1 MRYPRRETFAT
12 HFLEAGKDGPP
23 FYLGRRFDAAG
34 NFLFEPGNTVVSHV
48 VPGSAT
54 EAAIG
59 RVRARLEALPFAGR
73 FAWTPAESW
82 HMTVFQGTIEG
93 RRAASYWPEG
103 MNLGASI
110 DETTRVL
117 AARLEGFAPAEPFA
131 VKLVEV
137 TPLGLVVAGA
147 TRGDERTLRAL
158 RDRLAEAFGYRHPD
172 HDDYT
177 FHVTLAYVKEWL
189 PAGAEETYLPALE
202 AIGRDFAA
210 EIPVLELAPPAFC
223 TFRDMN
229 LFSPVRVLA

>member
-1 MRYPRRETFAT
+1 MRYPTRETFAT
-12 HFLEAGKDGPP
+12 HFLETGKAGPP
-23 FYLGRRFDAAG
+23 FYLGRRFDVGG

-48 VPGSAT
+48 VPGSRT
-54 EAAIG
+54 EDAL
-59 RVRARLEALPFAGR
+59 RRLRERLGALPFANR
-73 FAWTPAESW
+73 FAWTPVESW

-93 RRAASYWPEG
+93 RRAAPFWPEG
-103 MNLGASI
+103 MDLDAPI
-110 DETTRVL
+110 EETTQVL
-117 AARLEGFAPAEPFA
+117 AARLEDFAAAAPFA

-147 TRGDERTLRAL
+147 TSEDEHTLRAL
-158 RDRLAEAFGYRHPD
+158 RDRLAQTFGYRHPD

-189 PAGAEETYLPALE
+189 PAGAEETYLPALD
-202 AIGRDFAA
+202 AIGRAFAA

-229 LFSPVRVLA
+229 LFSPVRMLG

>member
-1 MRYPRRETFAT
+1 MHYPIRETFAR
-12 HFLEAGKDGPP
+12 HFLETGKEGPP
-23 FYLGRRFDAAG
+23 FYRGRRFDEGG
-34 NFLFEPGNTVVSHV
+34 NFLHEPGNTVVSHV

-54 EAAIG
+54 EDALR
-59 RVRARLEALPFAGR
+59 RVRLSLEALPFAGR
-73 FAWTPAESW
+73 FAWTPVESW

-93 RRAASYWPEG
+93 RRAAPFWPEG
-103 MNLGASI
+103 MELNAPI
-110 DETTRVL
+110 EETTREL
-117 AARLEGFAPAEPFA
+117 DARLEGFAPAEPFA

-147 TRGDERTLRAL
+147 TPADEQKLRAL
-158 RDRLAEAFGYRHPD
+158 RDRLAEVFGYRHPD
-172 HDDYT
+172 HADYT

-229 LFSPVRVLA
+229 LFTPLRVLG

>member
-1 MRYPRRETFAT
+1 MRYPTRETFAT
-12 HFLEAGKDGPP
+12 HFLETGKDSPP
-23 FYLGRRFDAAG
+23 FYLGRRFDAG
-34 NFLFEPGNTVVSHV
+34 GSFLFEPGNTVVSHV

-54 EAAIG
+54 EDALT
-59 RVRARLEALPFAGR
+59 RVRERLGALPFASR
-73 FAWTPAESW
+73 FAWTPVESW

-93 RRAASYWPEG
+93 RRAPSFWPEG
-103 MNLGASI
+103 VDFDAPI
-110 DETTRVL
+110 EETTRVL
-117 AARLEGFAPAEPFA
+117 DARLEGFAPAVPFS

-147 TRGDERTLRAL
+147 TPADEQALRAL

-189 PAGAEETYLPALE
+189 PAGAEETYLPALD

-223 TFRDMN
+223 SFRDMN
-229 LFSPVRVLA
+229 LFTPLRVLG

>member
-1 MRYPRRETFAT
+1 MRYPTNETFAT
-12 HFLEAGKDGPP
+12 HFLETGKDGPP
-23 FYLGRRFDAAG
+23 FYLGRRFDTEG

-54 EAAIG
+54 EGALT
-59 RVRARLEALPFAGR
+59 RVRERLGALPFAGR
-73 FAWTPAESW
+73 FAWTPVESW

-93 RRAASYWPEG
+93 RRAASFWPEG
-103 MNLGASI
+103 VDFDAPI
-110 DETTRVL
+110 EETTRVL
-117 AARLEGFAPAEPFA
+117 DARMEGFAPAEPFS

-147 TRGDERTLRAL
+147 TPADEQALRAL
-158 RDRLAEAFGYRHPD
+158 RDRLADAFGYRHPD

-177 FHVTLAYVKEWL
+177 FHITLSYVKDWL
-189 PAGAEETYLPALE
+189 PAGAEDIYLPALE
-202 AIGRDFAA
+202 AIARDFAA

-229 LFSPVRVLA
+229 LFSPVRVLG

>member
-1 MRYPRRETFAT
+1 MRYPTRETFAT
-12 HFLEAGKDGPP
+12 HFLDTGKDGPP
-23 FYLGRRFDAAG
+23 FYLGRRFDEGG
-34 NFLFEPGNTVVSHV
+34 NFLHEPGNTVVSHV

-54 EAAIG
+54 DDALR
-59 RVRARLEALPFAGR
+59 RVRLRLEALPFADS

-93 RRAASYWPEG
+93 RRAAPFWPDAMALDAPIE
-103 MNLGASI
+103 
-110 DETTRVL
+110 ETTRVL
-117 AARLEGFAPAEPFA
+117 DARLEGFAQAEPFA

-147 TRGDERTLRAL
+147 TPEDEQKLRAL
-158 RDRLAEAFGYRHPD
+158 RDRLADVFGYRHPD
-172 HDDYT
+172 HAAYI

-210 EIPVLELAPPAFC
+210 EIAVLELAPPAFC
-223 TFRDMN
+223 SFRDMN
-229 LFSPVRVLA
+229 LFTPLRVLG

>member
-1 MRYPRRETFAT
+1 MRYPTRVTFAT
-12 HFLEAGKDGPP
+12 YFLETGKDGPP
-23 FYLGRRFDAAG
+23 FYLGRRFDAGG
-34 NFLFEPGNTVVSHV
+34 NFLHEPGNTVVSHV

-54 EAAIG
+54 EAALI
-59 RVRARLEALPFAGR
+59 RVRGRLEALPFAGR

-93 RRAASYWPEG
+93 RRADSFWPAG
-103 MNLGASI
+103 MDFDAPI
-110 DETTRVL
+110 EETTRVL
-117 AARLEGFAPAEPFA
+117 DARLEGFVPAEPFA

-147 TRGDERTLRAL
+147 TPEDEQRLRAL

-172 HDDYT
+172 HDHYT

-189 PAGAEETYLPALE
+189 PADAEETYLPVLE
-202 AIGRDFAA
+202 AIGGDFAA

-223 TFRDMN
+223 SFRDMN
-229 LFSPVRVLA
+229 LFTPVRMLG

>member
-1 MRYPRRETFAT
+1 MRYPTRETFAT
-12 HFLEAGKDGPP
+12 HFLETGKDGPP

-54 EAAIG
+54 EAALT
-59 RVRARLEALPFAGR
+59 RVRERLGALPFADC
-73 FAWTPAESW
+73 FAWTPVESW

-93 RRAASYWPEG
+93 RRAAGFWPEG
-103 MNLGASI
+103 MVLDAPVE
-110 DETTRVL
+110 ETTRVL
-117 AARLEGFAPAEPFA
+117 DARLEGFAPAAPFS

-147 TRGDERTLRAL
+147 TPEDERGLRAL

-189 PAGAEETYLPALE
+189 PAGAEATYLPALD

-229 LFSPVRVLA
+229 LFTPLRVLG

>member
-1 MRYPRRETFAT
+1 MHYPIRETFAR
-12 HFLEAGKDGPP
+12 HFLETGKEGPP
-23 FYLGRRFDAAG
+23 FYRGRRFDAAG

-54 EAAIG
+54 EDALR
-59 RVRARLEALPFAGR
+59 RVRLSLEALPFAGR
-73 FAWTPAESW
+73 FAWTPVESW

-93 RRAASYWPEG
+93 RRAAPFWPEG
-103 MNLGASI
+103 MELNAPI
-110 DETTRVL
+110 EETTREL
-117 AARLEGFAPAEPFA
+117 DARLEGFAPAEPFA

-147 TRGDERTLRAL
+147 TPADEQKLRAL
-158 RDRLAEAFGYRHPD
+158 RDRLAEVFGYRHPD
-172 HDDYT
+172 HADYT

-189 PAGAEETYLPALE
+189 PAGAEETYLSALE

-229 LFSPVRVLA
+229 LFTPLRVLG

>member
-1 MRYPRRETFAT
+1 MPYPSRDTFAT
-12 HFLEAGKDGPP
+12 HFLETGKDGPP
-23 FYLGRRFDAAG
+23 FYLGRRFDAGG
-34 NFLFEPGNTVVSHV
+34 NFLHEPGNTVVSHV

-54 EAAIG
+54 EGALT
-59 RVRARLEALPFAGR
+59 RVRARLEALPFADC

-93 RRAASYWPEG
+93 RRAAPFWPGG
-103 MNLGASI
+103 MALDAPI
-110 DETTRVL
+110 DETTQVL
-117 AARLEGFAPAEPFA
+117 ATRLEGFAPAEPFA

-147 TRGDERTLRAL
+147 TGEDERWLRTL

-177 FHVTLAYVKEWL
+177 FHVTLAYVKKWL
-189 PAGAEETYLPALE
+189 PAGAEDVYLPALD

-210 EIPVLELAPPAFC
+210 EIPALELAPPAFC
-223 TFRDMN
+223 SFRDMN
-229 LFSPVRVLA
+229 LFSPLRVLG